1 MWIRIRDRLM
11 RALTVTALL
20 SLAACG
26 GGGSGSSL
34 LGNTGGT
41 PAPTPTPTTT
51 NVGSVTILTPTTQ
64 VGTNSS
70 TGITVTVIVKDKNN
84 VLLPDIPVSLS
95 SNLGNLDVASA
106 QTGTNGA
113 ITATLTTSNVFTN
126 GTITLNATAE
136 GVAATPVTITVSGTT
151 INLNGATTAATG
163 SAVPY
168 TLTLIDSN
176 NKPISGQSISLTS
189 TSGAVSPGL
198 VTTDPNGNA
207 SFTLTTSANATLT
220 ANAAAL
226 NATTSLAITVS
237 PIIVQISSPAK
248 DYPDASGLLS
258 INTNNTVTANITN
271 NGVAAGGV
279 SVSFSSTRGTLS
291 SATAVTDASGNATVT
306 LNSATAGPA
315 TITATY
321 SGVSSTRNVAFTAPT
336 AQKLLVQ
343 ADPTILTVNGSST
356 ITAQLLDNN
365 NNVVVGKTVNFTTN
379 DTSGGSLSSASAV
392 TNQIGVA
399 TVTFTAGTNTSSG
412 FTITATEPISGVTGS
427 TPTMSVASKTASIA
441 IGTDNTVAKIK
452 PNYQKTYSIVVTDTN
467 GAPIPNQTVNVKIT
481 PIAYAQ
487 GEWLFPTSG
496 TTWVQYGNNGV
507 NPISNADVCTNNDAN
522 HNLIFEPQAPYL
534 ERTVT
539 DKNGT
544 GSPVIVPPNVAT
556 LNTASPVTDANGI
569 AVVTV
574 TYPETYAQ
582 WVNVD
587 LSATVKVLGTANSN
601 TINFWLPIASS
612 DVTDKT
618 VSPAGNPSPFGY
630 YLQTGANCSIVP

>member
-1 MWIRIRDRLM
+1 MWSRIKDRM
-11 RALTVTALL
+11 ARALTVTALL

-34 LGNTGGT
+34 LGNPGGT

-51 NVGSVTILTPTTQ
+51 NVGSVTILTPTNQ

-70 TGITVTVIVKDKNN
+70 TGTTVTVIVKDKNN
-84 VLLPDIPVSLS
+84 VLLPNIPVTLG
-95 SNLGNLDVASA
+95 SNLGNLDISSSV
-106 QTGTNGA
+106 TGANGA

-126 GTITLNATAE
+126 GTITLNASAE
-136 GVAATPVTITVSGTT
+136 GVAATPTTVTVSGTT

-176 NKPISGQSISLTS
+176 NKPISGQSVTLTAS
-189 TSGAVSPGL
+189 SGAVAPAL
-198 VTTDPNGNA
+198 VTTDANGNA

-220 ANAAAL
+220 ATASGLNAASSL
-226 NATTSLAITVS
+226 NITVS
-237 PIIVQISSPAK
+237 PIIVQFTTPAK
-248 DYPDASGLLS
+248 DYPDASALLA
-258 INTNNTVTANITN
+258 INTNNPVTVNVTN
-271 NGVAAGGV
+271 NGTAAGNV
-279 SVSFSSTRGTLS
+279 TVNFSTTRGTLS
-291 SATAVTDASGNATVT
+291 SATAQTDASGNATVT

-321 SGVSSTRNVAFTAPT
+321 SGVSTARTVAFTAPT
-336 AQKLLVQ
+336 AQKLIAQ

-399 TVTFTAGTNTSSG
+399 TVTFTAGTNIDSG
-412 FTITATEPISGVTGS
+412 FNITATEPISGVTGS

-467 GAPIPNQTVNVKIT
+467 GAPIPNQAISLKIT
-481 PIAYAQ
+481 PQYYGQ
-487 GEWLFPTSG
+487 GGYKFSTADNQWVLIGNGGTSFLPS
-496 TTWVQYGNNGV
+496 TDT
-507 NPISNADVCTNNDAN
+507 CTNNDAN
-522 HNLIFEPQAPYL
+522 HDGVYESY
-534 ERTVT
+534 ERPVRNQ
-539 DKNGT
+539 NGL
-544 GSPVIVPPNVAT
+544 GSLVIVPPNSAT
-556 LNTASPVTDANGI
+556 FSPANPVTDANGI
-569 AVVTV
+569 AIVTV
-574 TYPETYAQ
+574 TYPESYAN

-587 LSATVKVLGTANSN
+587 FSATVKVLGTANTN

-612 DVTDKT
+612 DVTNKDVT
-618 VSPAGNPSPFGY
+618 PAGQPSPFGY
-630 YLQTGANCSIVP
+630 YNQAGANCSIVP